1 MNEPVKGIL
10 AIIAAAIIWGLA
22 PLYYK
27 LLEHIPPFELL
38 SHRTFWSFVFFFVV
52 LHFSRRLGEL
62 RAAMFDQS
70 EALFILLAAFLVAT
84 NWFFFIFSI
93 QTNQAIE
100 ASLGYFILPLVSIV
114 FGMLVFKE
122 TLSSGQ
128 WLSVALAASAV
139 FILTYGL
146 GQAPWIALI
155 LSISFSLY
163 AVLKKRLK
171 ARPMVSVTLEVL
183 ILTPI
188 SLGIIAY
195 FHFTV
200 GGHFGKSF
208 GTSLLLSFSGP
219 LTATPL
225 ILFSYAAH
233 RATLSTVGVLQYIN
247 PSLQFLCAA
256 LVFEE
261 PLTTWH
267 AVAFPMI
274 WLALI
279 FYSGAS
285 FYRSRSD
292 R

>member
-1 MNEPVKGIL
+1 M
-10 AIIAAAIIWGLA
+10 
-22 PLYYK
+22 
-27 LLEHIPPFELL
+27 
-38 SHRTFWSFVFFFVV
+38 
-52 LHFSRRLGEL
+52 
-62 RAAMFDQS
+62 
-70 EALFILLAAFLVAT
+70 
-84 NWFFFIFSI
+84 
-93 QTNQAIE
+93 
-100 ASLGYFILPLVSIV
+100 
-114 FGMLVFKE
+114 
-122 TLSSGQ
+122 
-128 WLSVALAASAV
+128 
-139 FILTYGL
+139 
-146 GQAPWIALI
+146 
-155 LSISFSLY
+155 
-163 AVLKKRLK
+163 
-171 ARPMVSVTLEVL
+171 

-195 FHFTV
+195 SHFTV

-208 GTSLLLSFSGP
+208 GTSFLLSFSGP